1 MRYFAPVN
9 PQLANLIRNHSIK
22 NEMGK
27 GVFRRNTSLSRSKK
41 NTNFVL
47 QSIPNKTISS
57 VHYYNDYIRIKI
69 FSEIKTNA
77 HVNMG

>member
-1 MRYFAPVN
+1 MKWEKVYSDGTRHC
-9 PQLANLIRNHSIK
+9 R
-22 NEMGK
+22 
-27 GVFRRNTSLSRSKK
+27 GVKK